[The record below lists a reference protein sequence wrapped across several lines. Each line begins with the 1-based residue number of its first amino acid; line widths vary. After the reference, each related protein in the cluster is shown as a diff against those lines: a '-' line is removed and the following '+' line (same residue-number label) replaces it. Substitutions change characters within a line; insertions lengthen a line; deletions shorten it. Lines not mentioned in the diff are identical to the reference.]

1 MPFNSECSRLM
12 FSLILSLHS
21 TVIENVF
28 SQVVFGNH
36 PLSLYAGFFFFLFS
50 FSHLSLQQLLHI
62 NFFFSSNKP
71 PIDFLFFF
79 Y

>member
-36 PLSLYAGFFFFLFS
+36 PLSLYAGFFFFS
-50 FSHLSLQQLLHI
+50 F
-62 NFFFSSNKP
+62 FFFSFKFAA
-71 PIDFLFFF
+71 IITYKFLFLQQ
-79 Y
+79 